1 MTSPWF
7 FPEGLPSLFHDG
19 PVANDTRLAC
29 RVVEQ
34 MRQHPLLR
42 YERICVEVQNRVVVL
57 TGRASSAD
65 VPVRVRAL
73 AWAVPGVHD
82 VSVQLQVG

>member
-1 MTSPWF
+1 MTYPWS

-19 PVANDTRLAC
+19 PVAHDTRLAC

-34 MRQHPLLR
+34 MNRDPLLR
-42 YERICVEVQNRVVVL
+42 RERICVEAQNRVVIL
-57 TGRASSAD
+57 EGRVTSAD
-65 VPVRVRAL
+65 VPTRARVL

-82 VSVQLQVG
+82 VNVRLHVI

>member
-1 MTSPWF
+1 MSYPWF

-19 PVANDTRLAC
+19 PVADDTRLAC

-34 MRQHPLLR
+34 MNRDPLLR
-42 YERICVEVQNRVVVL
+42 RERICVEAQNRVVIL
-57 TGRASSAD
+57 EGRVTSSD
-65 VPVRVRAL
+65 VSTRARVL

-82 VSVQLQVG
+82 VNVRLHVI